1 LGLLSL
7 VNAIKAPLVWAP
19 LLTIALVLIGV
30 SVPHLLDSALTLIG
44 QAAFGVA
51 LFVAGLTIAARKMT
65 VNLEVG
71 VNIVLKMVAQPAL
84 FLLLA
89 LALGIKEPYGHEGFL
104 LTALPS
110 GPLGVLLAT
119 RYNTYQSEASSTLA
133 LTTLSLL
140 ITLPIAFYM
149 WSGM

>member
-1 LGLLSL
+1 
-7 VNAIKAPLVWAP
+7 LVWAP
-19 LLTIALVLIGV
+19 LLAIALVLIGV

-44 QAAFGVA
+44 QAASGVA
-51 LFVAGLTIAARKMT
+51 LFVVGLTIAARKIT
-65 VNLEVG
+65 LNLEVS
-71 VNIVLKMVAQPAL
+71 VNTVLKMVVQPAL

-89 LALGIKEPYGHEGFL
+89 LALGTKQPYGHEGFL

-110 GPLGVLLAT
+110 GPIGVLLAT
-119 RYNTYQSEASSTLA
+119 RYKTYQSEASSTLA